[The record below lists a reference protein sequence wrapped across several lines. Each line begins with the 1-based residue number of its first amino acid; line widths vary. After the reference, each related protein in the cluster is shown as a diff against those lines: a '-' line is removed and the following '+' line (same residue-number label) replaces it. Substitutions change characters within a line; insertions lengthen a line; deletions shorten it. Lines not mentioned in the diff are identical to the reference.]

1 VGAGPGL
8 VILALLLAFL
18 LRVLAGLRA
27 SLHLSRW
34 GSSAASVLAHSDICF
49 YLVNLHCHLSAIYL
63 LFTAPVG
70 RLGGWAVGRAWDL
83 FAIYLP
89 SLRHLPAIYGLSTRF
104 GWVEGRAWDIST
116 VYLTSIQLLPLIY
129 PAIYLLSTCH
139 ILPYIII
146 YCHLSS
152 GRVVGRAWD
161 IFAIYPPSIL
171 PFICHLSA
179 ISLPSLC
186 HLPAISSTSICYL
199 CSIYSLWLGG
209 RAGLGHLYHLFDIYP
224 TFTSNLSCHLPTIYL
239 SYLAIYHHILPS
251 KLWTGGWA
259 GLGHLCHLPAIYFV
273 IYLDLL
279 PSTCHLLLWFGGWVG
294 LGHLQRLSAIYSAI
308 YSVIYLAFTRSDG
321 WRDGPGDLCHLL

>member
-1 VGAGPGL
+1 VGPGSGQ

-27 SLHLSRW
+27 SLCLSRW
-34 GSSAASVLAHSDICF
+34 CSSAACVLAHSDISF
-49 YLVNLHCHLSAIYL
+49 HLVNLHCHLSAIYL

-70 RLGGWAVGRAWDL
+70 RLGGWVGLGSLCHLSCHLSAIYFDIYLPSIRHITAIYPTSILPAICHLFRHLPPIYLLFSRFSWVVGRAWDI

-116 VYLTSIQLLPLIY
+116 VYLTSIQLSPLIY

-161 IFAIYPPSIL
+161 IFNVYLPFIL
-171 PFICHLSA
+171 PFIL
-179 ISLPSLC
+179 
-186 HLPAISSTSICYL
+186 
-199 CSIYSLWLGG
+199 
-209 RAGLGHLYHLFDIYP
+209 
-224 TFTSNLSCHLPTIYL
+224 
-239 SYLAIYHHILPS
+239 
-251 KLWTGGWA
+251 
-259 GLGHLCHLPAIYFV
+259 
-273 IYLDLL
+273 
-279 PSTCHLLLWFGGWVG
+279 
-294 LGHLQRLSAIYSAI
+294 
-308 YSVIYLAFTRSDG
+308 
-321 WRDGPGDLCHLL
+321 